1 MGLPATP
8 RRSPVAYFMVGAL
21 ALVAVAASCGGG
33 ETSSTAGGSA
43 VVASTTSTA
52 STGATGA
59 VAATATPAP
68 RGQVNYVTHCASC
81 HGVSGEGQ
89 PNWLIPGPDGTL
101 LAPPHDNTGHTWHH
115 GDGYLFAV
123 TKRGGSPFKMPGQPS
138 GMPGFDAQM
147 TDGEIVEVIQ
157 YIKGFWGG
165 DEREFQASVSRGD
178 PFP

>member
-1 MGLPATP
+1 MGLPAIP
-8 RRSPVAYFMVGAL
+8 RSSLVAYFMAGAL

-33 ETSSTAGGSA
+33 ET
-43 VVASTTSTA
+43 A
-52 STGATGA
+52 STGSAG
-59 VAATATPAP
+59 VAAPTPRASSTEAGVAVVETAKAP
-68 RGQVNYVTHCASC
+68 GKQNYLTHCSSC
-81 HGVSGEGQ
+81 HGVNGEGQ

-101 LAPPHDNTGHTWHH
+101 LAPPHNNYGHTWHH

-123 TKRGGSPFKMPGQPS
+123 TKRGGSPFMMPGQPS

-147 TDGEIVEVIQ
+147 TDSEIVEVIR
-157 YIKGFWGG
+157 YIKGFWGS

>member
-8 RRSPVAYFMVGAL
+8 RNSLVAYFVAGAL

-33 ETSSTAGGSA
+33 ETSTTGGSA
-43 VVASTTSTA
+43 GVAAPTPRAASTAAAVETA
-52 STGATGA
+52 EQPGK
-59 VAATATPAP
+59 
-68 RGQVNYVTHCASC
+68 VNYVRHCSAC
-81 HGVSGEGQ
+81 HGVNGEGQ

-101 LAPPHDNTGHTWHH
+101 LAPPHDNFGHTWHH

-123 TKRGGSPFKMPGQPS
+123 TKRGGSPFMMPGQPS
-138 GMPGFDAQM
+138 GMPGFDVQM
-147 TDGEIVEVIQ
+147 TDSEIVEVIE
-157 YIKGFWGG
+157 YIKGFWGA

>member
-1 MGLPATP
+1 MGKQTTSRISL
-8 RRSPVAYFMVGAL
+8 VAYFMAGAL
-21 ALVAVAASCGGG
+21 ALVAVSVSCGGG
-33 ETSSTAGGSA
+33 ETSTAGGSA
-43 VVASTTSTA
+43 AVASTA
-52 STGATGA
+52 ATGA
-59 VAATATPAP
+59 VAAATATPSAP
-68 RGQVNYVTHCASC
+68 GQVNYVTHCSAC

-123 TKRGGSPFKMPGQPS
+123 TKRGGSPFMMPGQPS
-138 GMPGFDAQM
+138 GMPGFDVQM
-147 TDGEIVEVIQ
+147 TDSEIVEVIE
-157 YIKGFWGG
+157 YIKGFWGA